1 MRNPYK
7 LLRELIPEPPL
18 LVGTVAAIADG
29 TARITMPD
37 GNLALARGSATVGDR
52 VFFRDGRIEGSAP
65 ALTVE
70 VIEI

>member
-18 LVGTVAAIADG
+18 LVGTVASISDG

-37 GNLALARGSATVGDR
+37 GGTALARGEATLGDR
-52 VFFRDGRIEGSAP
+52 VFFRNGVIEGPAP
-65 ALTVE
+65 SLTVE
-70 VIEI
+70 IIEI